1 MQVPDAASTGT
12 NVFGALALLD
22 AMRAEGKR
30 GSIVTLICDPGER
43 YLDTCYDP
51 DWGRRRAS
59 TRRRSAPGWRGS
71 RRLGEDQAPSGGA
84 SSSKAASAL
93 APYIIDGPPPM

>member
-22 AMRAEGKR
+22 AMRAEGRR

-51 DWGRRRAS
+51 DWGAAQGLDP
-59 TRRRSAPGWRGS
+59 APFSEW
-71 RRLGEDQAPSGGA
+71 
-84 SSSKAASAL
+84 L
-93 APYIIDGPPPM
+93 ARFPAVG

>member
-30 GSIVTLICDPGER
+30 GTIVTLICDPGER
-43 YLDTCYDP
+43 YLDTYYDP
-51 DWGRRRAS
+51 DWVVAQGLDPAPF
-59 TRRRSAPGWRGS
+59 SA
-71 RRLGEDQAPSGGA
+71 RLERF
-84 SSSKAASAL
+84 SAV
-93 APYIIDGPPPM
+93 G

>member
-30 GSIVTLICDPGER
+30 GSIVTLICDPGEP
-43 YLDTCYDP
+43 YLDPCYDP
-51 DWGRRRAS
+51 DWVAAQGLDPAPF
-59 TRRRSAPGWRGS
+59 SA
-71 RRLGEDQAPSGGA
+71 RLERFPAVG
-84 SSSKAASAL
+84 
-93 APYIIDGPPPM
+93 